1 MSCITSQCRNSIYCK
16 SAIGLNVF
24 LRQKLLPQLLHKPP
38 KVEAPVTPKVLRVV
52 GDSTYKP

>member
-16 SAIGLNVF
+16 SAIGLNVS
-24 LRQKLLPQLLHKPP
+24 KSEIIYPSCSITTP

-52 GDSTYKP
+52 GDST